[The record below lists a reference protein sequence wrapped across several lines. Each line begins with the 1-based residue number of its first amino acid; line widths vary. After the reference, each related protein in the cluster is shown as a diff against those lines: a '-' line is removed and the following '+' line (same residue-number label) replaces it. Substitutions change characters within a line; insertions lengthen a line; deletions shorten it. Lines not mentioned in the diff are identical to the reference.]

1 MAAIGS
7 AKKIGVNTY
16 SGSLK
21 KKNRDTTI
29 LSYASTVPI
38 YAYIKLKDDQTAKHV
53 SQFSKNKKG
62 KQVGLGVQCDLHL
75 DGGGE
80 RRGGGL
86 STIVHVE
93 MYYRTACNVD
103 RHTGHMR
110 MAVLTRFSP
119 VACVHARKMAKC
131 GWLGAAYLA

>member
-21 KKNRDTTI
+21 KKNRDTTMLYI
-29 LSYASTVPI
+29 IMPLSRSYASTVPI

-62 KQVGLGVQCDLHL
+62 KPVGSGSIRSSLGRW
-75 DGGGE
+75 
-80 RRGGGL
+80 RREKRVNSL
-86 STIVHVE
+86 PSY
-93 MYYRTACNVD
+93 M
-103 RHTGHMR
+103 
-110 MAVLTRFSP
+110 
-119 VACVHARKMAKC
+119 
-131 GWLGAAYLA
+131 